1 MNGSFHQQQSFKLL
15 EIPFCEGLESAIS
28 GERQAKLA
36 KDKEVEVLH
45 GVRFSQPLPGPE

>member
-1 MNGSFHQQQSFKLL
+1 MKDS
-15 EIPFCEGLESAIS
+15 IAARS

-45 GVRFSQPLPGPE
+45 GVRFSQPLRPRVMRGYSRG